1 MKKIDVKILLLLAAL
16 AFGFVACSDDD
27 DDPEPTPTTSKV
39 VTVQGDLTGAI
50 NWTADKQYLLSGFV
64 YVTDGATLTIA
75 PGTII
80 KGDKAS
86 MGTLIVERGGK
97 IIAEGTQS
105 NPIIFTSN
113 GPQGFR
119 NRGDWGGI
127 VICGKAPVNN
137 GDPQIEGG
145 PRSHYGGD
153 VATDNSGILKYVR
166 IEFAGY
172 PFQPD
177 KEINGLTMAGVGSGT
192 TIDYVQVSFSNDDA
206 YEWFGGT
213 VNAKHI
219 IAQSALDD
227 DFDSDNGWNGMVQFA
242 LSMRDRTVADVS
254 GSNGFESDNDAT
266 GSDNAPQTSPI
277 FSNVSIFGPLA
288 KLTTSNVSGNYKNSM
303 HLRRNTALKVYNSLF
318 VGHPNGLLLDG
329 SKAENNAKNGA
340 LQIRNSILSGNK
352 TFFSV
357 SSSSTTMTSQEVAD
371 WFLTSE
377 FANDTI
383 VNNSSLGLND
393 PFTLTNPQLLPAA
406 GSMLLEGGSFTNEN
420 LQNSF
425 FSQVNFRGAFGT
437 ENWASGWTNFDPN
450 NADYEAK

>member
-254 GSNGFESDNDAT
+254 GSNGF
-266 GSDNAPQTSPI
+266 
-277 FSNVSIFGPLA
+277 
-288 KLTTSNVSGNYKNSM
+288 
-303 HLRRNTALKVYNSLF
+303 
-318 VGHPNGLLLDG
+318 
-329 SKAENNAKNGA
+329 
-340 LQIRNSILSGNK
+340 
-352 TFFSV
+352 
-357 SSSSTTMTSQEVAD
+357 
-371 WFLTSE
+371 
-377 FANDTI
+377 
-383 VNNSSLGLND
+383 
-393 PFTLTNPQLLPAA
+393 
-406 GSMLLEGGSFTNEN
+406 
-420 LQNSF
+420 
-425 FSQVNFRGAFGT
+425 
-437 ENWASGWTNFDPN
+437 
-450 NADYEAK
+450 